1 MYSSTVSI
9 TATSTLEA
17 IAYKSGLTNSA
28 VTSGVYT
35 IQCATPTFNPAA
47 GTYSSTQS
55 VTISSATGGVSIR
68 YTTNGTTPS
77 STVGTVYSSAVSI
90 SATCTLQAIAYKSG
104 LSNSAVASGV
114 YTINSTCATP
124 TFNPVAGTYT
134 TSTSV
139 TISTT
144 TGGASIRYTTNGTAP
159 SSTVGT
165 VYSSPVSITASCT
178 LQAIA
183 YETGYT
189 NSAVASGNYTIQ
201 CATPTYSP
209 VAGTYGAAQTVSI
222 STSTGGASIRYTTN
236 GTTPSSTV
244 GTLYSSAVSIT
255 ANSTL
260 QAIAYA
266 TGLANS
272 AVASGN
278 YYIQCAAPAF
288 SPGGG
293 AFDSTQ
299 TVSIST
305 STSGASIMY
314 TTNGTTPTST
324 IGTVYSSP
332 VAISVTA
339 TLQAIAFE
347 TGMTNSPVSSAVYTI
362 NALPTT
368 GMLLWLNAD
377 AITGISNGGAVNTWT
392 DSSGNGN
399 NAVFTQVGG
408 VGVAPLYETNVYNG
422 MPVVRFGGNSL
433 LQVSSLTM
441 GAYTIAA
448 VFKVASNSPMI
459 VYEHSDNVLSNS
471 SGNFLYTSTQS
482 TISVKR
488 AGVQT
493 GKDLLG
499 ANASTWAYSCN
510 TPILTVDEFG
520 GTDASQVLYLN
531 GAQQQLIENWT
542 GGLNTTTAYAEP
554 FNIGE
559 RASYGGYPLNG
570 DLAELVVYSSALS
583 GANLTALTNALM
595 AKYALDNPPTVSI
608 TAPTNN
614 SSYTAPASITITAT
628 ATANTGSISKV
639 EFYDG
644 NTLLGTA
651 TTSPYSITWSNAENE
666 GGSFPLTA
674 KAYDSAGFAT
684 VSAVVNITVNDSNL
698 KAYWK
703 FDEDTGT
710 TANDSSGTGNT
721 GTVSN
726 GSWLPGKINCCLGF
740 NGTSSSVADTSASGL
755 PAANGAQTVSFWM
768 YVSAT
773 PSAQSTALAVSG
785 SSSGVYI
792 GYNSSTTFGV
802 WTYGGTLLVSTT
814 TLPSV
819 NTWHF
824 ITYTLSG
831 STNTLYIDGT
841 SVNTSTT
848 ATNTGAATALTAG
861 MTPGGTNYFSGELD
875 EIRVYNRAL
884 SAAEISGLA
893 AGRQ

>member
-1 MYSSTVSI
+1 MYSSAVSI

-17 IAYKSGLTNSA
+17 IAYKSGLTNST
-28 VTSGVYT
+28 VTSGTYT
-35 IQCATPTFNPAA
+35 IQCATPTFNPAT
-47 GTYSSTQS
+47 GTYGSTQS
-55 VTISSATGGVSIR
+55 VTISTTTGGASIR

-90 SATCTLQAIAYKSG
+90 SATATLEAIAYETG
-104 LSNSAVASGV
+104 LTNSSVTTGV
-114 YTINSTCATP
+114 YTINNTCATP
-124 TFNPVAGTYT
+124 TFNPTAGTYT

-144 TGGASIRYTTNGTAP
+144 TGGASIRYTTNGTTP

-201 CATPTYSP
+201 CATPVYSP
-209 VAGTYGAAQTVSI
+209 VAGTYGAAQTVTI

-244 GTLYSSAVSIT
+244 GTVYSSAVSIT
-255 ANSTL
+255 ANTTL
-260 QAIAYA
+260 LAIAYE
-266 TGLANS
+266 TGLSNS

-278 YYIQCAAPAF
+278 YSIQCAAPAF

-305 STSGASIMY
+305 TTGGASIRY
-314 TTNGTTPTST
+314 TSNGTTPSST
-324 IGTVYSSP
+324 VGTVYSSA
-332 VAISVTA
+332 VAISATA
-339 TLQAIAFE
+339 TLQAIAYE
-347 TGMTNSPVSSAVYTI
+347 TGMTNSPVTSAVYTI

-377 AITGISNGGAVNTWT
+377 AITGVTSGSSLSTWN
-392 DSSGNGN
+392 DMSGNGY
-399 NAVFTQVGG
+399 NAPALSSGSLVPPT
-408 VGVAPLYETNVYNG
+408 YITNVYNG
-422 MPVVRFGGNSL
+422 MPVVRFAGNSIL
-433 LQVSSLTM
+433 EVSSLPLGT
-441 GAYTIAA
+441 YTIAA
-448 VFKVASNSPMI
+448 VFKTTGNSQI
-459 VYEHSDNVLSNS
+459 VYEHSNDVLTNSN
-471 SGNFLYTSTQS
+471 GNFLYTSTQS
-482 TISVKR
+482 TICVKR
-488 AGVQT
+488 AGAQT
-493 GKDLLG
+493 GKDILG
-499 ANASTWAYSCN
+499 SGAGTWAANCS

-520 GTDASQVLYLN
+520 GTDASEALYLN
-531 GAQQQLIENWT
+531 GAQQQLVENWT
-542 GGLNTTTAYAEP
+542 GSLNTTTANSLP
-554 FNIGE
+554 FNIGG
-559 RASYGGYPLNG
+559 RASGPGLLFNG
-570 DLAELVVYSSALS
+570 DIAEIVVYSSALS
-583 GANLTALTNALM
+583 GTNLTTLTNALM

-614 SSYTAPASITITAT
+614 ASYTAPASITITAS

-644 NTLLGTA
+644 NILIGTA

-684 VSAVVNITVNDSNL
+684 VSSVINITVNDSNL

-710 TANDSSGTGNT
+710 SANDSSGTGNT
-721 GTVSN
+721 GAVSN
-726 GSWLPGKINCCLGF
+726 GSWLPGKINCCLSF
-740 NGTSSSVADTSASGL
+740 NGSNSSVADTSASGL
-755 PAANGAQTVSFWM
+755 PAANAAQTVSCWM

-773 PSAQSTALAVSG
+773 PSAKATALAVSG
-785 SSSGVYI
+785 SSSGVYL
-792 GYNSSTTFGV
+792 GYSSSTTFGV

-861 MTPGGTNYFSGELD
+861 MTPGGTNYFNGELD

-893 AGRQ
+893 AGKQ